1 MPKLIRTNL
10 LRKHHHTS
18 DVAFATS
25 SALDYCLYRRDGFF
39 KVSPAEIV
47 KTLLNAVLILIQ
59 TIVWVP
65 CFITGGFLLFPLYA
79 IQHHFLKKKLIKQYG
94 VDKLNEGAEMLEK
107 DFLNRQHKKD

>member
-25 SALDYCLYRRDGFF
+25 SVLDYCLNRRDGFF
-39 KVSPAEIV
+39 KVSPAEIA
-47 KTLLNAVLILIQ
+47 KTLLNAILMLIQ
-59 TIVWVP
+59 VIVWVP